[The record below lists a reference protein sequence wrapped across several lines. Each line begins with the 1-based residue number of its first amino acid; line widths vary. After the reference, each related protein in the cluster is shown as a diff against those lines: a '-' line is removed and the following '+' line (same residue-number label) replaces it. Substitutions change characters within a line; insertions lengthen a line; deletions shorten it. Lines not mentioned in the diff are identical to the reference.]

1 MKSILTL
8 LLILILFPLTKA
20 QDLSRNQL
28 DSLYNKFLQIRGIKI
43 YNNNLMHVLNN
54 NNVHIKCGFG
64 IANEVRMNYNKFTTE
79 QKSIL
84 KTLLNRP
91 TSDTSFVTPN
101 GFFRVH
107 FTKSDFPNY
116 IPPNVLNTITPG
128 QLQAYKEIYLDSLA
142 IALDSAYNFEVNFL
156 GYPPPPS
163 DNGDG
168 GDNKYDIYIS
178 NSIPGEYGETD
189 LDTQIPGT
197 NRYSS
202 YMIINSNFTGFYTQ
216 GIYAARVT
224 VAHEFHHS
232 IQIGD
237 YIYRY
242 DSDEFFYELT
252 STSME
257 HFVYPSIHDYYQYL
271 PAYFN
276 DTQFSLGR
284 NFGYNNQE
292 YALAIWN
299 IFLQENFGYGII
311 KKQWQLM
318 PQMRALQAISN
329 SLIDYNTSFG
339 TQFNK
344 FGTWI
349 YFTNYRATNGY
360 FASAKDYPIVKPV
373 STLQIIPPSKTV
385 QMSTYSVT
393 NTYIRFVNPAN
404 NDTLVSLITN
414 ADIAQGIDSL
424 NNILPF
430 QYTLYAQG
438 SENFSYSDKFSAA
451 KPAFWLVSGFLN
463 NKPFESGKYFVENN
477 DFAFPAPFY
486 YSKNSYIY
494 IPVKPDA
501 SDNVNLNIYSISM
514 NLVYSKLQTV
524 GTPVNG
530 KYVIVWNA
538 LDNQG
543 KKLPTGVYIY
553 VTKSGGNTTKG
564 KLVIFDE

>member
-1 MKSILTL
+1 MKSILTI
-8 LLILILFPLTKA
+8 ILALMFLSLSKA
-20 QDLSRNQL
+20 QYLSQNQL
-28 DSLYNKFLQIRGIKI
+28 DSLYNKVMQIRESS
-43 YNNNLMHVLNN
+43 LNN
-54 NNVHIKCGFG
+54 TGNKSVQSIDTAHIKCAFG
-64 IANEVRMNYNKFTTE
+64 IISQIKLNFDRFSQTQRIM
-79 QKSIL
+79 L
-84 KTLLNRP
+84 KPLFDRP
-91 TSDTSFVTPN
+91 VTDTSFVTPN

-107 FTKSDFPNY
+107 YDLTGSSKPVYN
-116 IPPNVLNTITPG
+116 
-128 QLQAYKEIYLDSLA
+128 LDSLA
-142 IALDSAYNFEVNFL
+142 VALDSAYNFEVNYL

-163 DNGDG
+163 DNGAG
-168 GDNKYDIYIS
+168 GDDRYDIYIVS
-178 NSIPGEYGETD
+178 PAAISYSYGETVPENETFAGSGKYTSFMEIANNYTAFSNLNYN
-189 LDTQIPGT
+189 LD
-197 NRYSS
+197 YSGS
-202 YMIINSNFTGFYTQ
+202 KGIN
-216 GIYAARVT
+216 AARVT

-242 DSDEFFYELT
+242 DLDEFFYELT

-276 DTQFSLGR
+276 DTQFPLGK
-284 NFGYNNQE
+284 NYGNNNQE

-299 IFLQENFGYGII
+299 IYLEENFGYDII

-329 SLIDYNTSFG
+329 SLIDYNTNFS
-339 TQFNK
+339 TQFNR

-349 YFTNYRATNGY
+349 YLTNYRAADGY
-360 FASAKDYPIVKPV
+360 FASAKDYPIAKPV

-385 QMSTYSVT
+385 QISTYPVT
-393 NTYIRFVNPAN
+393 NTYIQFVNPAN

-414 ADIAQGIDSL
+414 ADISQGIDSV
-424 NNILPF
+424 NNSLSF
-430 QYTLYAQG
+430 QYTLNVQG

-463 NKPFESGKYFVENN
+463 NKPFESGKYFIESN

-486 YSKNSYIY
+486 YNKNSYIY

-501 SDNVNLNIYSISM
+501 SNNVNLNIYSSSM
-514 NLVYSKLQTV
+514 NLVYSKQEMV
-524 GTPVNG
+524 SSPVNG

-538 LDNQG
+538 LDNKG
-543 KKLPTGVYIY
+543 EKLSTGVYIY
-553 VTKSGGNTTKG
+553 ITKSGGNTTKG
-564 KLVIFDE
+564 KLVIFND